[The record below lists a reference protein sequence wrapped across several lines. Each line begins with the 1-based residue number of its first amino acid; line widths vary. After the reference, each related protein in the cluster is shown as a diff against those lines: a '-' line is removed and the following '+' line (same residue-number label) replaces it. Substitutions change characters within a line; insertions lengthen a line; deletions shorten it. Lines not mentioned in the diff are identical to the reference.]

1 VAAGAVGV
9 AAVAAAVVLADGG
22 ENAGATRSPEAP
34 TTTAI
39 VERRDLVDRET
50 VDGTLGY
57 AAVSKLMAAATGTL
71 TVIRDSGTVVRR
83 GRSLYD
89 VDDEPAAWVL
99 YGSLPAWRDFNPW
112 MSDGEDVRQLE
123 RNLRALGYD
132 PDHDM
137 TIDDDWTSA
146 TTTAVERF
154 QADRGMTEDGT
165 LSHGEVVFRDGPTRI
180 GEVRATVG
188 QQVGPG
194 TDLADLSSTQREVT
208 VNLEADRQDLVA
220 TGDTV
225 TVELPTGRT
234 ARGRVTDVGE
244 VATQPRSEDEDPTIE
259 VTIALRGRAAR
270 GTGLDQ
276 APVDVGFASDR
287 RTDVLAVPVTA
298 LLARSGG
305 GFAVETT
312 DGRLVPVQPGMYA
325 EDYVEVSGSGL
336 REGMRVE
343 TAE

>member
-1 VAAGAVGV
+1 
-9 AAVAAAVVLADGG
+9 
-22 ENAGATRSPEAP
+22 
-34 TTTAI
+34 
-39 VERRDLVDRET
+39 
-50 VDGTLGY
+50 
-57 AAVSKLMAAATGTL
+57 
-71 TVIRDSGTVVRR
+71 
-83 GRSLYD
+83 
-89 VDDEPAAWVL
+89 
-99 YGSLPAWRDFNPW
+99 
-112 MSDGEDVRQLE
+112 
-123 RNLRALGYD
+123 
-132 PDHDM
+132 M

-146 TTTAVERF
+146 TTAAVERF
-154 QADRGMTEDGT
+154 QEDRGMTEDGT
-165 LSHGEVVFRDGPTRI
+165 LSQGEVVFRDGPTRI

-208 VNLEADRQDLVA
+208 VNLEADRQDLVG
-220 TGDTV
+220 TGDRV
-225 TVELPTGRT
+225 TVELPNGRT

-244 VATQPRSEDEDPTIE
+244 VATQPRSQDQDPTIE

-276 APVDVGFASDR
+276 APVDVGFESDR
-287 RTDVLAVPVTA
+287 RKNVLAVPVTA

-336 REGMRVE
+336 REGMRVVA
-343 TAE
+343 AE